1 MVDDQRSASFI
12 RDVSLGTLQPGS
24 KIRKTFRLLCAG
36 SAGDRPLDIS
46 IRSLPATSTTSQGV
60 DPPIH
65 STETLRTLTVTAVHP
80 FNHAF
85 DTHVYHRRK
94 AVKALLDMSEST
106 GWEAA
111 SDASIVARLHAAGP
125 WELDVLS
132 IDLDVEVSA
141 VLAHLRNS
149 V

>member
-1 MVDDQRSASFI
+1 M
-12 RDVSLGTLQPGS
+12 
-24 KIRKTFRLLCAG
+24 
-36 SAGDRPLDIS
+36 
-46 IRSLPATSTTSQGV
+46 
-60 DPPIH
+60 
-65 STETLRTLTVTAVHP
+65 
-80 FNHAF
+80 
-85 DTHVYHRRK
+85 
-94 AVKALLDMSEST
+94 KALLDMSEST